1 MINFALAKGR
11 LAEESAEI
19 LARAGVDVSVLKGNT
34 RKLVLKSADGAYGF
48 FLVKPYDV
56 PVYVEAGVAD
66 MGIAGKDTLLEQGR
80 NLYEMLDLRIGACR
94 LCIAGDPKKKDI
106 LKSPRLRVAT
116 KYVNTA
122 KRVFAFRGGETE
134 IIPLSGSIELAPL
147 TGLADVIF
155 DIVQSGS
162 TLKANGLA
170 VLEEVYPDITVRL
183 AVNKVSLKTNPDVL
197 PLVGRIKEILQ

>member
-66 MGIAGKDTLLEQGR
+66 MASRVK
-80 NLYEMLDLRIGACR
+80 
-94 LCIAGDPKKKDI
+94 I
-106 LKSPRLRVAT
+106 LFSNRAEIFT
-116 KYVNTA
+116 KC
-122 KRVFAFRGGETE
+122 
-134 IIPLSGSIELAPL
+134 SI
-147 TGLADVIF
+147 
-155 DIVQSGS
+155 
-162 TLKANGLA
+162 
-170 VLEEVYPDITVRL
+170 
-183 AVNKVSLKTNPDVL
+183 
-197 PLVGRIKEILQ
+197 